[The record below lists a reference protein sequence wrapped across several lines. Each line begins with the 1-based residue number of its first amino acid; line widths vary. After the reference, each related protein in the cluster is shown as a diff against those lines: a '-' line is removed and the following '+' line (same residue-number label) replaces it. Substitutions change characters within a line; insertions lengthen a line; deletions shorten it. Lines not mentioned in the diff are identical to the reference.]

1 MRKKTDNSLE
11 LLDDKKFWRALLDTR
26 PKEVSEE
33 LWEQYLKRK
42 IMLNELALALILSD
56 GKKET

>member
-1 MRKKTDNSLE
+1 MKNNSLE

-33 LWEQYLKRK
+33 LWEQFLKRK
-42 IMLNELALALILSD
+42 ITLNELSIKTFGFPFD